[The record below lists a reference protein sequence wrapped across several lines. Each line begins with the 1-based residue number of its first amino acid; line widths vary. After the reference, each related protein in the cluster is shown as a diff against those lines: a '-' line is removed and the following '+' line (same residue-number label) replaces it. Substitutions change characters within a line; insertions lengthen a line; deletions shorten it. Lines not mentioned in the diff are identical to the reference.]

1 MSKGKK
7 FDYNIVLIG
16 FMGAG
21 KSTVADYLRT
31 IYDMD
36 IVEMDQ
42 VIADREGMT
51 IPDIFEQYGES
62 YFRTRE
68 TELLIEMQGKRN
80 CIISCGGGAAM
91 REENVKEMKKN
102 GRVILL
108 TASPEVIYARVKDG
122 NDRPVLAGRKSVE
135 GIKDLMEQRRGK
147 YEVAA
152 DIMINT
158 DNKTIP
164 EVCEEMVRRLSEM
177 DEK

>member
-1 MSKGKK
+1 M
-7 FDYNIVLIG
+7 
-16 FMGAG
+16 
-21 KSTVADYLRT
+21 
-31 IYDMD
+31 
-36 IVEMDQ
+36 
-42 VIADREGMT
+42 
-51 IPDIFEQYGES
+51 
-62 YFRTRE
+62 
-68 TELLIEMQGKRN
+68 
-80 CIISCGGGAAM
+80 
-91 REENVKEMKKN
+91 
-102 GRVILL
+102 ILL

-147 YEVAA
+147 YEAAA

>member
-1 MSKGKK
+1 M
-7 FDYNIVLIG
+7 
-16 FMGAG
+16 
-21 KSTVADYLRT
+21 
-31 IYDMD
+31 
-36 IVEMDQ
+36 
-42 VIADREGMT
+42 
-51 IPDIFEQYGES
+51 
-62 YFRTRE
+62 
-68 TELLIEMQGKRN
+68 
-80 CIISCGGGAAM
+80 
-91 REENVKEMKKN
+91 
-102 GRVILL
+102 ILL

-147 YEVAA
+147 YEGAA